1 MSVKSSIPG
10 VKALMDIGCG
20 KRLGWGV
27 DPQGRGVYCRVGH
40 PCNDC
45 QRRIAQLDMKEV
57 IALVQELEVKRQEM
71 MRELERQLEQNE
83 IELQ

>member
-1 MSVKSSIPG
+1 
-10 VKALMDIGCG
+10 MDS
-20 KRLGWGV
+20 L
-27 DPQGRGVYCRVGH
+27 GRGVYCRVGH

-57 IALVQELEVKRQEM
+57 IALVQELEVNR
-71 MRELERQLEQNE
+71 RELMEELRELDSQVTQQQRLLEQSG